1 MLVLFILTLASMMNP
16 MFSPHTMASS
26 ITNEFFPLTPGVMF
40 VYTGKED
47 GKQAREEIQVLSKS
61 TVINGVKVITV
72 RDVVYLDGQ
81 LRERADDWY
90 AQDASGN
97 VWYLGEDTKE
107 FENGRVVSTAGSWK
121 AGENGATAGIM
132 MPARP
137 RIGTSYHQEYA
148 PKIAQ
153 DEAQVT
159 ALNALVTVPYKRFS
173 VTVCTRESSPLEAGS
188 LEHKC
193 YAKGVGLIRSSS
205 DDASTDLQLQAIK
218 K

>member
-1 MLVLFILTLASMMNP
+1 MLVLFILALTSMMNP
-16 MFSPHTMASS
+16 IFSARTMASS
-26 ITNEFFPLTPGVMF
+26 VTNEFFPLTPGVTF

-47 GKQAREEIQVLSKS
+47 GKQAREEIQALSK
-61 TVINGVKVITV
+61 TMVINGLKVITV
-72 RDVVYLDGQ
+72 RDVVYLEGQ

-90 AQDASGN
+90 AQDACGN

-107 FENGRVVSTAGSWK
+107 YKNDRVVSTAGSWK
-121 AGENGATAGIM
+121 AGESGAAPGIM
-132 MPARP
+132 MPAHP
-137 RIGTSYHQEYA
+137 RIGTSYRQEYA

-159 ALNALVTVPYKRFS
+159 ALNSSVTVPYKKFL

-193 YAKGVGLIRSSS
+193 YAKGVGLIRSYS